1 MKNQKTVDL
10 IQRST
15 CEVLSMMLGVEA
27 EIGEPYEESGT
38 TETFSGIVSLVS
50 ISGDWAGMGSIYC
63 GTELA
68 LRLTGMM
75 LLDDQV
81 STVNDDVL
89 DAMAELG
96 NMIVGNVKTML
107 EAELGPLS
115 LSIPT
120 VIYGRNY
127 RALHGIGKTRIVVPF
142 EVAGGTLTVKFY
154 ILPQATANRGRHSGA
169 VQNVA

>member
-1 MKNQKTVDL
+1 MNNQKTVEL
-10 IQRST
+10 IQHST
-15 CEVLSMMLGVEA
+15 CEVLSMMLGVQAEA
-27 EIGEPYEESGT
+27 GEPYEESGT

-50 ISGDWAGMGSIYC
+50 VSGDWAGMGSIYC

-68 LRLTGMM
+68 LKLTGMM

-107 EAELGPLS
+107 EAELGPLA

-120 VIYGRNY
+120 VICGRNY
-127 RALHGIGKTRIVVPF
+127 RALNGIGKTRIVVPF
-142 EVAGGTLTVKFY
+142 EVAGGTMIVKFY
-154 ILPQATANRGRHSGA
+154 ILPQASANRLRQAGV

>member
-1 MKNQKTVDL
+1 
-10 IQRST
+10 
-15 CEVLSMMLGVEA
+15 MMLGVEA

>member
-1 MKNQKTVDL
+1 MNHTKAVDL

-15 CEVLSMMLGVEA
+15 REVLSMMLGVDAEA
-27 EIGEPYEESGT
+27 GEPYEESGT
-38 TETFSGIVSLVS
+38 TETFSGIISLVS
-50 ISGDWAGMGSIYC
+50 ISGDWVGMGSIFC

-107 EAELGPLS
+107 EADLGPLA

-127 RALHGIGKTRIVVPF
+127 RALHGMGKNRIVVPF
-142 EVAGGTLTVKFY
+142 EVAGGTMTVKFY
-154 ILPQATANRGRHSGA
+154 LLPHASTNRGRQQGA